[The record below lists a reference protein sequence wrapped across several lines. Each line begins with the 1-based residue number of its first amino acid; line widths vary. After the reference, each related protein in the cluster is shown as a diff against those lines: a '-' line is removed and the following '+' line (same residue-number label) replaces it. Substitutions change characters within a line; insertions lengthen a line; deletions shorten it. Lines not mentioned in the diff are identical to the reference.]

1 MLTARHRIKQKDP
14 NYEPFSIE
22 FPLHCAEYN
31 QGCQGGYAFLAAR
44 WSQDVGLLPSSCTR
58 FAPHGKCD
66 VTCDVSDLRQSQ
78 KPWRAANHRYIGGFY
93 GGASE
98 ENMMTE
104 IVENGPLVV
113 SLEPHRD
120 LMYYKSGIYQHTG
133 ESTHEHTG
141 EWERVDHA
149 VLLVGFGLNN
159 ATKYWTLQNSWGSDW
174 GETGFFRMIRGVD
187 ESGVE
192 SIAVAAEVV
201 EEDKPEIVER
211 FLEKATR

>member
-1 MLTARHRIKQKDP
+1 
-14 NYEPFSIE
+14 
-22 FPLHCAEYN
+22 
-31 QGCQGGYAFLAAR
+31 
-44 WSQDVGLLPSSCTR
+44 
-58 FAPHGKCD
+58 
-66 VTCDVSDLRQSQ
+66 
-78 KPWRAANHRYIGGFY
+78 
-93 GGASE
+93 
-98 ENMMTE
+98 MTE

-174 GETGFFRMIRGVD
+174 GETGFFRMIRGID